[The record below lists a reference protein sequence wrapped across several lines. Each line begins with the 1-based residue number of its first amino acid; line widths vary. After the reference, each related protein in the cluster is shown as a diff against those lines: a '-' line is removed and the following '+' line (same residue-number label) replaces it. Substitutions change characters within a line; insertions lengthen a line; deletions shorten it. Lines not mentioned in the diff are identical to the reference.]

1 VTGLRTMSIIQ
12 LKEANCKNCYKC
24 IRHCEVKS
32 ISFHDDQARILE
44 DECVLCGKCTLICP
58 QNAKQI
64 ASDLDKVRGWLD
76 NGETVCVSLA
86 PSFVGAFPG
95 VTFPQLAGAL
105 KALGFA
111 RVEETAI
118 GATEVSKAYA
128 RIAASGELPNLIT
141 TCCPSVVLLVEK
153 YFPELLP
160 QLAQVPSPAVTHAK
174 QMKAAYGDKIK
185 TVFIGPCISK
195 KAEAMRSG
203 VMDAVLLYDEVREWL
218 QKERAPFTASAEPE
232 MHETLSRVYPV
243 PGGILKTLPASCRSQ
258 YKSVAVDGLDRCI
271 QTLKTIKEHKIS
283 GYILEMS
290 SCVDSCMGGPG
301 MQEHGTPFLLG
312 KNDVYAF
319 SRKKTLTPPPQTEG
333 LQVGMKAA
341 YGQPLPE
348 KAVPT
353 EAEIWEILNSIGKHH
368 PKDLLNCGACGYNTC
383 WEKAIAVYEG
393 KANQH
398 MCLPHMREKAESM
411 SNTILDNTP
420 NALFLLDEE
429 FRILQYNKA
438 GEKLLSMDSQCIG
451 MPMADFLDMSAFESI
466 KATGQ
471 PVMGVRC
478 HTAIYDILVEQS
490 IVPVPNQ
497 DYLVM
502 VKDISAEAESLL
514 ALAKMREETLQTAQQ
529 VIDKQMRVAQE
540 IASLLGETT
549 GETKAALLKLKASIT
564 KGGL

>member
-1 VTGLRTMSIIQ
+1 MSIIQ

-64 ASDLDKVRGWLD
+64 ASDLDKVKAWLA
-76 NGETVCVSLA
+76 NGEEVCVSLA
-86 PSFVGAFPG
+86 PSIVGAFKG
-95 VTFPQLAGAL
+95 ISFSQLAGAF

-128 RIAASGELPNLIT
+128 RVAASGTLPNLIT

-160 QLAQVPSPAVTHAK
+160 QLAQVPSPAVTHAQ

-195 KAEAMRSG
+195 KAEALRSKA
-203 VMDAVLLYDEVREWL
+203 MDEVLLYDEVREWIE
-218 QKERAPFTASAEPE
+218 QERVPFTASPEPE
-232 MHETLSRVYPV
+232 MHQTLSRVYPV
-243 PGGILKTLPASCRSQ
+243 PGGILKTLPADCRQQ
-258 YKSVAVDGLDRCI
+258 YKAVAVDGLDRCI
-271 QTLKTIKEHKIS
+271 QTLKTIREHKIS

-301 MQEHGTPFLLG
+301 MHEQAAPFLLG
-312 KNDVYAF
+312 KSDVYAF
-319 SRKKTLTPPPQTEG
+319 SRKKTLTPAPDTEG
-333 LQVGMKAA
+333 LQVNMAA
-341 YGQPLPE
+341 VYGQPLPA
-348 KAVPT
+348 KAAPT
-353 EAEIWEILNSIGKHH
+353 QAEIWEILNSIGKHH
-368 PKDLLNCGACGYNTC
+368 PKDLLNCGACGYDTC
-383 WEKAIAVYEG
+383 WAKAVAVYEG
-393 KANQH
+393 KASLR
-398 MCLPHMREKAESM
+398 MCLPYMREKAESM

-420 NALFLLDEE
+420 NALFLLDQA
-429 FRILQYNKA
+429 FNIIQYNKA
-438 GEKLLSMDSQCIG
+438 GETLLSMDSQCIG
-451 MPMADFLDMSAFESI
+451 LPMADFLDMSVFESI
-466 KATGQ
+466 KTTGQ

-478 HTAIYDILVEQS
+478 RTAIYDLLVEQS

-502 VKDISAEAESLL
+502 VKDISSEEENLK
-514 ALAKMREETLQTAQQ
+514 ALAQMREETLQTAQQ

>member
-1 VTGLRTMSIIQ
+1 MSIIQ

-64 ASDLDKVRGWLD
+64 ASDVSKVRTWLD
-76 NGETVCVSLA
+76 QGETVCVSLA

-95 VTFPQLAGAL
+95 VTFGQLAGAL
-105 KALGFA
+105 KQLGFA

-118 GATEVSKAYA
+118 GATEVSEAYS
-128 RIAASGELPNLIT
+128 RIAARGELPNLIT

-153 YFPELLP
+153 YFPDLLP
-160 QLAQVPSPAVTHAK
+160 QLAQVPSPAVTHAR
-174 QMKAAYGDKIK
+174 QMKAAYGEKIK

-195 KAEAMRSG
+195 KAEALRSDA
-203 VMDAVLLYDEVREWL
+203 MDAVLLYDEVREWF
-218 QKERAPFTASAEPE
+218 KAESVTFANTHERE
-232 MHETLSRVYPV
+232 MRNTLSRVYPV
-243 PGGILKTLPASCRSQ
+243 PGGILKTLPPESRSQ
-258 YKSVAVDGLDRCI
+258 YKAVAVDGLDRCI
-271 QTLKTIKEHKIS
+271 QTLKSLRDHKIS

-312 KNDVYAF
+312 KSDVYAF
-319 SRKKTLTPPPQTEG
+319 SRKKTETEAPPTEG
-333 LQVGMKAA
+333 LKVDMNAA
-341 YGQPLPE
+341 YGRPLPE
-348 KAVPT
+348 KAAPT
-353 EAEIWEILNSIGKHH
+353 DAEIWEILHSIGKHTQR
-368 PKDLLNCGACGYNTC
+368 DLLNCGACGYDTC
-383 WEKAIAVYEG
+383 WQKAIAVYEG
-393 KANQH
+393 KANQR

-420 NALFLLDEE
+420 DALFLLDQD
-429 FRILQYNKA
+429 FNILQYNKA
-438 GEKLLSMDSQCIG
+438 GEDLFSMDSQCIG
-451 MPMADFLDMSAFESI
+451 LPMADFLDMSAFESI
-466 KATGQ
+466 RENGR
-471 PVMGVRC
+471 PVMSVRC
-478 HTAIYDILVEQS
+478 HTAIYDLLVEQS
-490 IVPVPNQ
+490 IVAVPNQ

-502 VKDISAEAESLL
+502 VKDISGEEESLK

-564 KGGL
+564 KDGL